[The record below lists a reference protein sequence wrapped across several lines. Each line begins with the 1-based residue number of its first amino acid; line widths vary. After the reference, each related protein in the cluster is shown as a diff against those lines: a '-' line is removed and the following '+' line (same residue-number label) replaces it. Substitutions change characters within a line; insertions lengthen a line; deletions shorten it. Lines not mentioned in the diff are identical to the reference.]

1 MNDISNL
8 IQEAKS
14 IIEQRYV
21 KGKHAVGAAVITKS
35 GKIYT
40 GISIDSQK
48 VDICS
53 EWVAIGKALSEGNS
67 DIELIVAVKRHE
79 DGSFK
84 IYPPCALCRELYI
97 TYCPEAGVILS
108 ETEVAKASELLPY
121 AWQKN

>member
-1 MNDISNL
+1 MNSL
-8 IQEAKS
+8 IQEAKN

-21 KGKHAVGAAVITKS
+21 KDKHSVGAAVRTKN

-40 GISIDSQK
+40 GISINSQK

-53 EWVAIGKALSEGNS
+53 EWVAMGKALTEGNY

-79 DGSFK
+79 DGSFE
-84 IYPPCALCRELYI
+84 IYPPCALCRELYV
-97 TYCPEAGVILS
+97 TYCPDAGVILS
-108 ETEVAKASELLPY
+108 ENEVVKASELLPY